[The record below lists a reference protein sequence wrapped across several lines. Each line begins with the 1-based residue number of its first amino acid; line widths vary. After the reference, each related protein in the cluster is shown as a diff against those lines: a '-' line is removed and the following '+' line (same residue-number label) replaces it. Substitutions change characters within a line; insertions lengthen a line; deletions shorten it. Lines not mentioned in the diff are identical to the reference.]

1 MANFATLD
9 AEEIAKLKLR
19 LTGFQVSKNI
29 LIKAYQ
35 SDLCSLSFF
44 TQYIKKI

>member
-19 LTGFQVSKNI
+19 LTGFQVRKQ
-29 LIKAYQ
+29 LIKAYK

-44 TQYIKKI
+44 TRYTKKI